1 MKKKTPQKNKRSI
14 GTLPPKKHKR
24 RYVRLNVL
32 PDDLWLTASYGQ
44 TIYEALQKNDIN
56 LESDCGGMGKCGKCK
71 VQVLSS
77 LGAPSKAA
85 VELLSNQ
92 EIKQGVRLACRT
104 PLYSDVLIQIGAIDP
119 DQEYYQILKTGER
132 PLIYFDPLIQKRLVM
147 LPPEDRD
154 LGLSHLDRIKLI
166 LGPEYQNM
174 TTSLHCLRNL
184 PKVLEATGEHGTA
197 VLHDNTLM
205 AWQRKDE
212 LEQAY
217 GLVFDLGTTTL
228 VGKLIDLN
236 SGVEVAVVSRLNSQ
250 VKYGSDVIS
259 RLQYIKSNR
268 GGLAKINQLL
278 IQDLTGITE
287 RLLEVEGLRE
297 RDIFIVVAAGNT
309 TMQHILL
316 KIDPSSIAGAPFA
329 PVFTDGLV
337 IKTDDIGLK
346 LNPEALLYVIP
357 VKSGYIGGDLIS
369 MMMASGAAEQEEQM
383 ILGLDLGTNGEI
395 FLGNRTRLVTCSAA
409 AGPALWATTGN
420 KPCQTVNIL
429 SCLPPASSTA
439 AGPALEG
446 ARISSGMTART
457 GAIEGVRTE
466 GESLLYR
473 TIGNIKPK
481 GLCGSGLV
489 DLTAVLLHC
498 GIIDHEGLIGHPP
511 ADTQN
516 TLGKRV
522 TQKDGICNFLV
533 ASPKESFN
541 GRNICL
547 TQRDVRE
554 LQLAKGAVAAGIEI
568 LMKEMQIRIKDIDCV
583 YLAGALG
590 NYINPYS
597 AMRIGMIPTVDPDK
611 IKSLGN
617 AASTGASMVL
627 LSKSYWRKSIDLSRS
642 ISYIELS
649 THPAFTDHFID
660 HLNFPDT
667 NLW

>member
-1 MKKKTPQKNKRSI
+1 MRSNNGTHCMKKKTPKKNKRSI

-77 LGAPSKAA
+77 LGTPSKAA
-85 VELLSNQ
+85 VELLSKQ

-154 LGLSHLDRIKLI
+154 LGISHLDRIKLI
-166 LGPEYQNM
+166 LGAEYQNM

-236 SGVEVAVVSRLNSQ
+236 SGVEVAAVSRLNSQ

-287 RLLEVEGLRE
+287 RLLEVVGLRE

-316 KIDPSSIAGAPFA
+316 KIDPGSIAGAPFA

-369 MMMASGAAEQEEQM
+369 MIMASGAAEQEEQM
-383 ILGLDLGTNGEI
+383 ILGLDLGTNGEM
-395 FLGNRTRLVTCSAA
+395 FLGNRTRLVTCSA
-409 AGPALWATTGN
+409 
-420 KPCQTVNIL
+420 
-429 SCLPPASSTA
+429 A

-466 GESLLYR
+466 EATLLYR

-516 TLGKRV
+516 TLGKQV

-533 ASPKESFN
+533 ASPEESFN

-568 LMKEMQIRIKDIDCV
+568 LMKEMQIGIKDIDGV

-649 THPAFTDHFID
+649 THPEFTDHFIE

>member
-1 MKKKTPQKNKRSI
+1 MKRKTKKKNQHKKPKRSI
-14 GTLPPKKHKR
+14 GTLPPKKHR
-24 RYVRLNVL
+24 RRHVRLNVL
-32 PDDLWLTASYGQ
+32 PDDLWLKASFGQ
-44 TIYEALQKNDIN
+44 TIFEALQKSDIS

-71 VQVLSS
+71 VHVLSS
-77 LGAPSKAA
+77 LGSPSEEA

-92 EIKQGVRLACRT
+92 EIRQGVRLACRT
-104 PLYSDVLIQIGAIDP
+104 PMHRDVLIQIGMIDP

-154 LGLSHLDRIKLI
+154 QGLAHLDRIKLV
-166 LGPEYQNM
+166 LGPKHKNM
-174 TTSLHCLRNL
+174 TASLHCLRNL
-184 PKVLEATGEHGTA
+184 PKILEKTSEHGTA

-212 LEQAY
+212 LEKAY

-236 SGVEVAVVSRLNSQ
+236 SGVEVAAVSRLNSQ
-250 VKYGSDVIS
+250 VKYGSDIIS

-268 GGLAKINQLL
+268 GGLGKVNKLL
-278 IQDLTGITE
+278 VQDLIGITE
-287 RLLEVEGLRE
+287 RLMEVEGLRH
-297 RDIFIVVAAGNT
+297 RDIFIAVAAGNT
-309 TMQHILL
+309 TMQHMLL
-316 KIDPSSIAGAPFA
+316 KIDPGSIAGAPFS
-329 PVFTDGLV
+329 PVLTDGLV
-337 IKTDDIGLK
+337 IKADDVGLG
-346 LNPEALLYVIP
+346 LHPEALLYVIP

-369 MMMASGAAEQEEQM
+369 MIIASGAAEQEEQM

-395 FLGNRTRLVTCSAA
+395 FLGNRARLITCSA
-409 AGPALWATTGN
+409 
-420 KPCQTVNIL
+420 
-429 SCLPPASSTA
+429 A

-457 GAIEGVRTE
+457 GAIEGVHTE
-466 GESLLYR
+466 GGKLLYR

-489 DLTAVLLHC
+489 DLSAVLLHC
-498 GIIDHEGLIGHPP
+498 GIIDREGVICPHS
-511 ADTQN
+511 AN
-516 TLGKRV
+516 FENALGERV
-522 TQKDGICNFLV
+522 TQKDDIFNFLV
-533 ASPKESFN
+533 ASPEESFDR
-541 GRNICL
+541 RNIYL

-568 LMKEMQIRIKDIDCV
+568 LMKEMQIGLNDIDCI

-597 AMRIGMIPTVDPDK
+597 AMRIGMIPTVDVEK

-627 LSKSYWRKSIDLSRS
+627 LSKSYWQKTIDLSRS
-642 ISYIELS
+642 ISYVELS
-649 THPAFTDHFID
+649 THREFTEHFVANLD
-660 HLNFPDT
+660 FPDK

>member
-1 MKKKTPQKNKRSI
+1 LIRSNNGAHCMTKKSGKKNKRKEDKRSI

-24 RYVRLNVL
+24 RYVRLNAL
-32 PDDLWLTASYGQ
+32 PDDLWLKASYGQ
-44 TIYEALQKNDIN
+44 TIYEALQKSDIN

-71 VQVLSS
+71 VQALSS
-77 LGAPSKAA
+77 LGTPSQAA
-85 VELLSNQ
+85 VELLSDQ
-92 EIKQGVRLACRT
+92 EIRQGVRLACRT
-104 PLYSDVLIQIGAIDP
+104 PMRTDVLIQIGAIDP

-132 PLIYFDPLIQKRLVM
+132 PLVYFDPLIQKRLVM
-147 LPPEDRD
+147 LSPEERD
-154 LGLSHLDRIKLI
+154 QGLSHLDRIKLM
-166 LGPEYQNM
+166 LGQEYQNM
-174 TTSLHCLRNL
+174 TASLHCLRNL
-184 PKVLEATGEHGTA
+184 PKVLGTTGEHGTA

-236 SGVEVAVVSRLNSQ
+236 TGVEVAAVSRLNSQ

-278 IQDLTGITE
+278 VQDLTGITQ
-287 RLLEVEGLRE
+287 RLLEVERLRE
-297 RDIFIVVAAGNT
+297 RDIFIAVAAGNT

-316 KIDPSSIAGAPFA
+316 KIDPGSIAGAPFA
-329 PVFTDGLV
+329 PVLTDGLV
-337 IKTDDIGLK
+337 IKADDIGLK
-346 LNPEALLYVIP
+346 LHPEALLYMIP
-357 VKSGYIGGDLIS
+357 MKSGYIGGDLIS
-369 MMMASGAAEQEEQM
+369 MIMASGAADQEEQM
-383 ILGLDLGTNGEI
+383 VLGLDLGTNGEI
-395 FLGNRTRLVTCSAA
+395 FLGNRARIITCSA
-409 AGPALWATTGN
+409 
-420 KPCQTVNIL
+420 
-429 SCLPPASSTA
+429 A

-457 GAIEGVRTE
+457 GAIEGVRTK
-466 GESLLYR
+466 GTTLLYR

-498 GIIDHEGLIGHPP
+498 GIIDHEGLIGQPP
-511 ADTQN
+511 ADAQN
-516 TLGKRV
+516 ILGERV
-522 TQKDGICNFLV
+522 IQKDGICHFRV
-533 ASPKESFN
+533 ASLKESFN

-547 TQRDVRE
+547 TQKDVRE

-568 LMKEMQIRIKDIDCV
+568 LMKEMQINIKDIDCV

-597 AMRIGMIPTVDPDK
+597 AMRIGMIPMVDPDK
-611 IKSLGN
+611 IKFLGN

-627 LSKSYWRKSIDLSRS
+627 LSKSYWQNSMDLSRS

-649 THPAFTDHFID
+649 THPEFTDHFVS
-660 HLNFPDT
+660 HLDFPT
-667 NLW
+667 ENLW

>member
-1 MKKKTPQKNKRSI
+1 MKKKANKKKKHKKKKSSI
-14 GTLPPKKHKR
+14 GTLPPKKYKR

-32 PDDLWLTASYGQ
+32 PDDLWLKAPYGQ
-44 TIYEALQKNDIN
+44 TIFEALQKSDIN

-71 VQVLSS
+71 VHVLSS
-77 LGAPSKAA
+77 LGPPSKEA
-85 VELLSNQ
+85 VELLSPE
-92 EIKQGVRLACRT
+92 EIRQGIRLACRT
-104 PLYSDVLIQIGAIDP
+104 PMHTDVLIQIGKIDP

-147 LPPEDRD
+147 LPPEARD
-154 LGLSHLDRIKLI
+154 QGISYFDQIKLA
-166 LGPEYQNM
+166 LGTENQNM
-174 TTSLHCLRNL
+174 TASLDCLRNL
-184 PKVLEATGEHGTA
+184 PMLIEKTGGHGTA

-212 LEQAY
+212 LEKSY
-217 GLVFDLGTTTL
+217 GLAFDLGTTTL

-236 SGVEVAVVSRLNSQ
+236 SGIEVAAVSRLNSQ
-250 VKYGSDVIS
+250 VKYGSDIIS
-259 RLQYIKSNR
+259 RLKYIKSNR
-268 GGLAKINQLL
+268 GGLGKVNKLL
-278 IQDLTGITE
+278 VQDLTGITE
-287 RLLEVEGLRE
+287 RLLEVEGLRQ
-297 RDIFIVVAAGNT
+297 RDIFIAVAAGNT

-316 KIDPSSIAGAPFA
+316 KIDPGSIAGAPFA
-329 PVFTDGLV
+329 PVLTDGLI
-337 IKTDDIGLK
+337 IKSNDIGLD
-346 LNPEALLYVIP
+346 LHPEALLYVIP

-369 MMMASGAAEQEEQM
+369 MIIASGAAEQDKQI

-395 FLGNRTRLVTCSAA
+395 FLGNRTRLITCSA
-409 AGPALWATTGN
+409 
-420 KPCQTVNIL
+420 
-429 SCLPPASSTA
+429 A

-457 GAIEGVRTE
+457 GAIEQVHTE
-466 GESLLYR
+466 GGKLRYQ

-489 DLTAVLLHC
+489 DLAAVMLHC
-498 GIIDHEGLIGHPP
+498 GIIDLEGLIRQQT
-511 ADTQN
+511 ADVEN
-516 TLGKRV
+516 ALDERV
-522 TQKDGICNFLV
+522 IQKNSICDFLV
-533 ASPKESFN
+533 ASPEESFDQ
-541 GRNICL
+541 RRIFL

-568 LMKEMQIRIKDIDCV
+568 LMKEMQIGTKDIDRI

-597 AMRIGMIPTVDPDK
+597 AMRIGMLPTVDAEK

-627 LSKSYWRKSIDLSRS
+627 LSKSYWQKTIDLSRS

-649 THPAFTDHFID
+649 THPEFTEHFINNLD
-660 HLNFPDT
+660 FPDT

>member
-1 MKKKTPQKNKRSI
+1 MIKKVNKKETRKKKKRSI

-32 PDDLWLTASYGQ
+32 PDDLWLKASYGQ
-44 TIYEALQKNDIN
+44 TIFEALQKSDIN

-71 VQVLSS
+71 VHVLSS
-77 LGAPSKAA
+77 LEPPSKEA
-85 VELLSNQ
+85 VELLSPQ
-92 EIKQGVRLACRT
+92 EIRQGVRLACRT
-104 PLYSDVLIQIGAIDP
+104 PMRSDVLIQIGAIDP

-154 LGLSHLDRIKLI
+154 EGISHLDRIKLV
-166 LGPEYQNM
+166 LGPEHQNM
-174 TTSLHCLRNL
+174 TASLHCLRNL
-184 PKVLEATGEHGTA
+184 PMILEKTGEHGAA
-197 VLHDNTLM
+197 VVHDNTLL

-212 LEQAY
+212 LEQAF

-236 SGVEVAVVSRLNSQ
+236 SGVEVAAVSRLNSQ

-259 RLQYIKSNR
+259 RLKFIKSNR
-268 GGLAKINQLL
+268 GGLSKINKLL
-278 IQDLTGITE
+278 VQDLIGITE
-287 RLLEVEGLRE
+287 RLLEVEGLRQ
-297 RDIFIVVAAGNT
+297 RDIFIAVAAGNT

-316 KIDPSSIAGAPFA
+316 KIDPGSIAGAPFA
-329 PVFTDGLV
+329 PVLTDGLV
-337 IKTDDIGLK
+337 IKANDIGLG
-346 LNPEALLYVIP
+346 LHPEALLYVIP

-369 MMMASGAAEQEEQM
+369 MIIASGAAEQEKQI

-395 FLGNRTRLVTCSAA
+395 FLGNRSRLMTCSA
-409 AGPALWATTGN
+409 
-420 KPCQTVNIL
+420 
-429 SCLPPASSTA
+429 A

-466 GESLLYR
+466 GGRLLYR
-473 TIGNIKPK
+473 TIGNIKSK

-498 GIIDHEGLIGHPP
+498 GIIDREGLICQQP
-511 ADTQN
+511 ADAEN
-516 TLGKRV
+516 ALGERV
-522 TQKDGICNFLV
+522 IQKDDIFDFLV
-533 ASPKESFN
+533 ASPKESYDQ
-541 GRNICL
+541 RNIYL

-568 LMKEMQIRIKDIDCV
+568 LMKEMQIGINDIDRI

-597 AMRIGMIPTVDPDK
+597 AMRIGMIPTVDVEK

-627 LSKSYWRKSIDLSRS
+627 LSKSYWQKTIELSRS

-649 THPAFTDHFID
+649 IHPEFTEHFINNLD
-660 HLNFPDT
+660 FPDT